1 MTQAHRTGLSRSSL
15 SCNFGEFGIST
26 NDKFITDS
34 WCRFIL
40 IHKLCQNQN
49 ESMMNGHFR
58 YLNWRYLLYI
68 YISHWYDESIK
79 MTISMMIYKNIYYS
93 QVRSIKMTISW
104 SEKRGEQP
112 NNQFHRR
119 RRCRPK
125 VSSCRLEGALQNPD
139 TWHRGGL
146 RNPAAVGRSEKN
158 PIISVS

>member
-1 MTQAHRTGLSRSSL
+1 MFFFWGVRRHMTQAHRTGLSRSSL

-26 NDKFITDS
+26 NDRFITDS

-40 IHKLCQNQN
+40 IHKLCQNQK

-104 SEKRGEQP
+104 SEKKRGTTEQP
-112 NNQFHRR
+112 VPPASQVQTEGLLMSPRR
-119 RRCRPK
+119 SAPEPRPLAPWRVAK
-125 VSSCRLEGALQNPD
+125 SCNS
-139 TWHRGGL
+139 W
-146 RNPAAVGRSEKN
+146 
-158 PIISVS
+158 